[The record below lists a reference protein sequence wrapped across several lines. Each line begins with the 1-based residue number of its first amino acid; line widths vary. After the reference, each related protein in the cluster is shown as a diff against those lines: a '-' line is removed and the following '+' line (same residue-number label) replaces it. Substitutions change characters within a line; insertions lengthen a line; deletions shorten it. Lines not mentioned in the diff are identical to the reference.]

1 MPFATD
7 LALLAEGRRYAALPQ
22 VRLLEAIAVEGSITR
37 AAKAAGVS
45 YKTAWDMV
53 DAMNNLSP
61 QPLVTRAAGGRGG
74 GGTQLTEAGH
84 ALVKVYRA
92 IEAEQHRM
100 LAALHLDDV
109 PATLDLLRR
118 FRTMRTSARNQ
129 FLGRISAIRTGAVND
144 EIELEL
150 AGGARLVAIITSDS
164 RASLGL
170 EVGGEAIALVK
181 ASSIMVATGL
191 GDALLSARNQL
202 TGIVASLTPGAVNTE
217 VVIDLDGG
225 NSVCAIVTHDSAE
238 RMALAVGQQATALFK
253 ASQVI
258 LAVAA

>member
-1 MPFATD
+1 
-7 LALLAEGRRYAALPQ
+7 
-22 VRLLEAIAVEGSITR
+22 
-37 AAKAAGVS
+37 
-45 YKTAWDMV
+45 
-53 DAMNNLSP
+53 
-61 QPLVTRAAGGRGG
+61 
-74 GGTQLTEAGH
+74 
-84 ALVKVYRA
+84 
-92 IEAEQHRM
+92 
-100 LAALHLDDV
+100 
-109 PATLDLLRR
+109 
-118 FRTMRTSARNQ
+118 MRTSARNQ